1 MNIDYHHVVEAA
13 GVLTVGILLYSY
25 SHLWLADGSRYARLR
40 PVFNGLVF
48 AGVTIWLMWAR
59 IQVAENVFV
68 DARAIPIALIA
79 LFEGPVAAIAAV
91 VPPVLWRAS
100 RGGSGAWA
108 GMGALVLVAALGV
121 LVHAWSRRDG
131 GVRWHHS
138 AILGIGV
145 FLVTFASFAV
155 LGLPGFQKFAAVWS
169 AYVALYCIGVAVIAR
184 LFRDVGDRA
193 RLATEQARFRAIL
206 DEATDAIRIVDPE
219 TRRILDVNL
228 ADCRLS
234 GYDRDDMIGRDL
246 REFVPPEPALRAE
259 HEALDAEVRTHGVGQ
274 RLGLSC
280 VDRTGRLVRLDVT
293 RRRVRHDGRQYD
305 IVVARDAAPREAFE
319 AAAHEATQLRTATV
333 IAATAAHEIN
343 NPLSVVIGSLDLL
356 VREVPEGGRARLLI
370 DRAAGAGVRITD
382 IVARLKQIR
391 RFTEVPVRPNLP
403 QILDLKRSTD
413 PSPDERTGDAQW
425 KRSSTRSSS

>member
-1 MNIDYHHVVEAA
+1 MNIEYHHVVEAA
-13 GVLTVGILLYSY
+13 GVLTVGLLLYSY
-25 SHLWLADGSRYARLR
+25 SHHWLPDGTPRARVR

-48 AGVTIWLMWAR
+48 AGVAIWLMWAR
-59 IQVAENVFV
+59 IQVADGVFV
-68 DARAIPIALIA
+68 DARAIPIALVA
-79 LFEGPVAAIAAV
+79 MFEGPVAAVAAV

-108 GMGALVLVAALGV
+108 GIGALILVAALGV
-121 LVHAWSRRDG
+121 AAHVWSRRDG
-131 GVRWHHS
+131 GVRWHH
-138 AILGIGV
+138 AAVLGIAV

-155 LGLPGFQKFAAVWS
+155 LGPREVRKFTAVWF
-169 AYVALYCIGVAVIAR
+169 AYVALYCVGVAVIAR

-193 RLATEQARFRAIL
+193 RLAAELRRFRAIL
-206 DEATDAIRIVDPE
+206 DEATDAIRIVDPQ

-234 GYDRDDMIGRDL
+234 GYDRSDMIGRDL
-246 REFVPPEPALRAE
+246 RDFVPPEPALRAE
-259 HEALDAEVRTHGVGQ
+259 HEALDTEVRAHGVGH

-293 RRRVRHDGRQYD
+293 RRRVHHDGRQYD
-305 IVVARDAAPREAFE
+305 IVVAREAAPREALE
-319 AAAHEATQLRTATV
+319 TAAHEATQLRTATV
-333 IAATAAHEIN
+333 IATTAAHEIN
-343 NPLSVVIGSLDLL
+343 NPLAVVIGSLDLL
-356 VREVPEGGRARLLI
+356 TREVPEGGRARLLI

-391 RFTEVPVRPNLP
+391 RFTEAPGRPNLP

-413 PSPDERTGDAQW
+413 PSPEERTGDGQW
-425 KRSSTRSSS
+425 KPSSTPSSS